1 MSYKGSFILEN
12 ISQSFFSQIV
22 SVIVGYFG
30 DISSIDETN
39 EGNNKDE

>member
-1 MSYKGSFILEN
+1 MSHKGSFIFEN
-12 ISQSFFSQIV
+12 IGQSFFSQIV

-39 EGNNKDE
+39 EGNEDE

>member
-22 SVIVGYFG
+22 SVIVGYCG
-30 DISSIDETN
+30 DFSSIN
-39 EGNNKDE
+39 EIHEGNKDE